1 MFANGELSMFRRE
14 SERERVRETER
25 ERISMQPEQNIPD
38 YTFVLPCKCLIRSQ

>member
-25 ERISMQPEQNIPD
+25 ERVVF
-38 YTFVLPCKCLIRSQ
+38 T